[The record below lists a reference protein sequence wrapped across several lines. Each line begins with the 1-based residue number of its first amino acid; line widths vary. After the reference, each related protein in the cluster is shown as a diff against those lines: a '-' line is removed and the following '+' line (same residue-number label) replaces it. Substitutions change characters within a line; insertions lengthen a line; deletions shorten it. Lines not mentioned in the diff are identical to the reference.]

1 MRAPSW
7 PRRRLPLAW
16 FQLRR
21 QPVKVVVA
29 MLGQTMAGTLIFL
42 QLGLLQA
49 LFDASVLLHRQLH
62 ADLVMLGRDSPAL
75 VNMQTFSNRRLAQAY
90 GHPAVEAV
98 AELNIGAIP
107 WRSPRTQAARS
118 LLAVGLDP
126 AQPAFLAPG
135 LAQKLPPLK
144 QLGRFL
150 LDERARPEFAPMVE
164 RIRSGETVR
173 LEVSGQRLTSAG
185 LAEVGTSF
193 GVDGFV
199 LMSQDTFRQLKPQ
212 QPHCGIELGLI
223 QLRSGANPQQV
234 QQQLQ
239 ALLPPDVEVFTHQ
252 GYIQREFAYW
262 ARNTVAAFVLGLGAL
277 IGFLAGIM
285 VVYQIIY
292 ADVSDHLPEY
302 ATLMA
307 MGYPLRQLGGTVVME
322 GLLLAL
328 LAIGPSLLGGELLYG
343 VVRRVSLLP
352 IAMTPA
358 RALFVFMAL
367 LVMAMVSALLC
378 LGKLRD
384 ADPAE
389 IF

>member
-1 MRAPSW
+1 MSPLAW
-7 PRRRLPLAW
+7 PHRRLPLAW
-16 FQLRR
+16 LQLRR
-21 QPVKVVVA
+21 QPVKVLVA
-29 MLGQTMAGTLIFL
+29 VLGQTMAGTLIFL

-62 ADLVMLGRDSPAL
+62 ADLVVLGRDSPAL
-75 VNMQTFSNRRLAQAY
+75 VNMQSFSSRRLAQAY
-90 GHPAVEAV
+90 GHPEVEAV

-107 WRSPRTQAARS
+107 WRSPRSQAARS

-126 AQPAFLAPG
+126 AQPTFVAPALAN
-135 LAQKLPPLK
+135 KLPELKPLN
-144 QLGRFL
+144 RFL

-164 RIRSGETVR
+164 RIRRGDTVR
-173 LEVSGQRLTSAG
+173 LEVNGQRLTSAG
-185 LAEVGTSF
+185 LASVGTSF

-212 QPHCGIELGLI
+212 EPHGGIELGLI
-223 QLRSGANPQQV
+223 QLRPGANANQV
-234 QQQLQ
+234 QQELRDV
-239 ALLPPDVEVFTHQ
+239 LPRDVEVFTHQ

-307 MGYPLRQLGGTVVME
+307 MGYPLRQLASTVVME

-328 LAIGPSLLGGELLYG
+328 LAIVPAWLAGQGLYMVVRSGTSLPVYMQPERSLL
-343 VVRRVSLLP
+343 V
-352 IAMTPA
+352 
-358 RALFVFMAL
+358 FVLILTMC
-367 LVMAMVSALLC
+367 MVSAGLAMRK
-378 LGKLRD
+378 LGD

>member
-1 MRAPSW
+1 MSPLAW
-7 PRRRLPLAW
+7 PHRRLPLAW
-16 FQLRR
+16 LQLRR
-21 QPVKVVVA
+21 QPVKVLVA
-29 MLGQTMAGTLIFL
+29 VLGQTMAGTLIFL

-62 ADLVMLGRDSPAL
+62 ADLVVLGRDSPAL
-75 VNMQTFSNRRLAQAY
+75 VNMQSFSGRRLAQAY
-90 GHPAVEAV
+90 GHPEVEAV

-107 WRSPRTQAARS
+107 WRSPRSQAARS

-126 AQPAFLAPG
+126 AQPTFVAPALAD
-135 LAQKLPPLK
+135 KLPELKPLN
-144 QLGRFL
+144 RFL

-164 RIRSGETVR
+164 RIRRGDTVR
-173 LEVSGQRLTSAG
+173 LEVNGQWLTSAG
-185 LAEVGTSF
+185 LASVGTSF

-212 QPHCGIELGLI
+212 EPHGGIELGLI
-223 QLRSGANPQQV
+223 QLRPGANANQV
-234 QQQLQ
+234 QQELRDG
-239 ALLPPDVEVFTHQ
+239 LPRDVEVFTHQ

-307 MGYPLRQLGGTVVME
+307 MGYPLRQLAGTVVME

-352 IAMTPA
+352 IAMTPG
-358 RALFVFMAL
+358 RALFVFVAL
-367 LVMAMVSALLC
+367 LVMAMASAVLC
-378 LGKLRD
+378 LGRLRD